1 MKKNVDPHI
10 ISSMKTRK
18 NLIIVGDRVL
28 IDPDEGMDK
37 TPSGLYLPP
46 TVKEKEKIMG
56 GHVVKT
62 GPGYAIPDTTP
73 DESWT
78 SGKKE
83 VKYIPL
89 QAAEGDYAIFLK
101 DAAMEIEFE
110 EKKYQIVS
118 HSAILALVRTELSDE
133 S

>member
-1 MKKNVDPHI
+1 
-10 ISSMKTRK
+10 MKTRK

-28 IDPDEGMDK
+28 LDPDEGMDK

-62 GPGYAIPDTTP
+62 GPGYAIPDAAP
-73 DESWT
+73 HESWT

-83 VKYIPL
+83 VRYIPL
-89 QAAEGDYAIFLK
+89 QAAEGDYAIFMK

-110 EKKYQIVS
+110 EQKYLIVP
-118 HSAILALVRTELSDE
+118 HSAILALVRTELSE
-133 S
+133 EG

>member
-1 MKKNVDPHI
+1 
-10 ISSMKTRK
+10 MKTRK

-62 GPGYAIPDTTP
+62 GPGYAIPDSTP
-73 DESWT
+73 VESWT
-78 SGKKE
+78 AGKRE
-83 VKYIPL
+83 GKYIPL
-89 QAAEGDYAIFLK
+89 QASEGDYAIFMK
-101 DAAMEIEFE
+101 EAAMEIEFE
-110 EKKYQIVS
+110 DKKYQIVP

-133 S
+133 T